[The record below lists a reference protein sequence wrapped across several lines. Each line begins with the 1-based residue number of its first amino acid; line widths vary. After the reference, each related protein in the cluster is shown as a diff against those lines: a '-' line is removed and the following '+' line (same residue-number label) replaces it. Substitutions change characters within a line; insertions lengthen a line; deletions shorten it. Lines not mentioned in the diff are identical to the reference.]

1 MARWR
6 YGATPRGGT
15 APDGPVTEDGAGAAS
30 ARVSEMVCA
39 LDVLA
44 DNIDPAESCK
54 AFRGRIPS
62 ADALLRNR
70 GLK

>member
-15 APDGPVTEDGAGAAS
+15 APDGPVTEHGAGAAS
-30 ARVSEMVCA
+30 ARVSEIVCA

-44 DNIDPAESCK
+44 HNIDPAESCK
-54 AFRGRIPS
+54 AFRGRMPS
-62 ADALLRNR
+62 ADVLLRNR
-70 GLK
+70 GLN